1 MTEPETT
8 ETSETSEKRRKLPIH
23 TKILIG
29 LLTGAVLGI
38 ASNILFGGDPRL
50 IWVIEGP
57 AYFVGQVFLRMIF
70 MVVVPLIFCAL
81 ALGVAELGDVRRL
94 GRIGAKTFLYTL
106 IVTTLSVVI
115 GLVLVN
121 TLKPG
126 SYLSEEK
133 KAELIAATGKDAVI
147 ANAEASKKT
156 STVDRILQIIPNNP
170 IGDAANALNPHP
182 NYAGSGFL
190 AIMFF
195 AFIFG
200 LGLALSDPDR
210 VAPVIAV
217 MQGVYAAVMKIIEF
231 AMALAP
237 YAVAALVFA
246 TTARLGLE
254 IFRTLGMYVF
264 VVLLGLAIHQFGTYS
279 LLIKLFARYS
289 PLTFFRKIRSV
300 MLTAFSTSSSNA
312 TLPTAIRVTNDELG
326 VPREITGFV
335 LTLGSTANQN
345 GTALY
350 EGITVLFLAQV
361 FNVDLTLGQ
370 QLTVVLMSVLA
381 GIGTAGVPGGSLP
394 LVVLVLQTV
403 GVPAEGIAIILGVD
417 RILDMSRTVLNVT
430 GDITAAAY
438 VARSEGYALKT

>member
-1 MTEPETT
+1 MTEEATTPE
-8 ETSETSEKRRKLPIH
+8 RRRLPIH

-29 LLTGAVLGI
+29 LVIGATLGVT
-38 ASNILFGGDPRL
+38 ANLLFGGDPRL
-50 IWVIEGP
+50 IAFIDGP
-57 AYFVGQVFLRMIF
+57 VYFVGQVFLRMIF
-70 MVVVPLIFCAL
+70 MIVIPLIFSAL

-94 GRIGAKTFLYTL
+94 GRIGLKTFLYTL
-106 IVTTLSVVI
+106 LVTTLSVVI

-121 TLKPG
+121 TIRPG
-126 SYLSEEK
+126 SFLSEEK
-133 KAELIAATGKDAVI
+133 RAELIASTGKDAVI
-147 ANAEASKKT
+147 ANAEKAKEKR
-156 STVDRILQIIPNNP
+156 TVDRLLEIIPNNP
-170 IGDAANALNPHP
+170 IGDAANSLNPHP
-182 NYAGSGFL
+182 NYVGSGFL

-200 LGLALSDPDR
+200 LGMAMSDPDR
-210 VAPVIAV
+210 IAPLVAVL
-217 MQGVYAAVMKIIEF
+217 QGVYAAVMKIIEF

-237 YAVAALVFA
+237 YAVACLIFA
-246 TTARLGLE
+246 TTARLGFE

-279 LLIKLFARYS
+279 ILIKVFARMN
-289 PLTFFRKIRSV
+289 PLVFFSKIREV
-300 MLTAFSTSSSNA
+300 MITAFSTSSSNA
-312 TLPTAIRVTNDELG
+312 TLPTAIRVTQEKLG

-361 FNVDLTLGQ
+361 FGIDLSYGQ
-370 QLTVVLMSVLA
+370 QFTVLLMSVLA

-394 LVVLVLQTV
+394 LVVIVLQTV

-438 VARSEGYALKT
+438 VARSEGYELNET

>member
-1 MTEPETT
+1 
-8 ETSETSEKRRKLPIH
+8 
-23 TKILIG
+23 
-29 LLTGAVLGI
+29 
-38 ASNILFGGDPRL
+38 LFGGDPNL
-50 IWVIEGP
+50 IAFIDGP
-57 AYFVGQVFLRMIF
+57 VYFVGQVFLRLIF
-70 MVVVPLIFCAL
+70 MIVIPLIFSAL

-94 GRIGAKTFLYTL
+94 GRIGLKTFLYTL
-106 IVTTLSVVI
+106 LVTTLSVVI

-121 TLKPG
+121 TIRPG
-126 SYLSEEK
+126 SFLSPEK
-133 KAELIAATGKDAVI
+133 RAELIASTGKDAVI
-147 ANAEASKKT
+147 ANAEKAKEKK
-156 STVDRILQIIPNNP
+156 TVDRLLEIIPNNP
-170 IGDAANALNPHP
+170 IGDAANSLNPHP
-182 NYAGSGFL
+182 NYVGSGFL

-200 LGLALSDPDR
+200 LGMAMSDPER
-210 VAPVIAV
+210 IEPLVAVL
-217 MQGVYAAVMKIIEF
+217 QGVYAAVMKIIEF

-237 YAVAALVFA
+237 YAVACLIFA
-246 TTARLGLE
+246 TTARLGFE

-264 VVLLGLAIHQFGTYS
+264 VVLLGLAIHQFVSYS
-279 LLIKLFARYS
+279 ILVRLFARMN
-289 PLTFFRKIRSV
+289 PIVFFSKIREV
-300 MLTAFSTSSSNA
+300 MITAFSTSSSNA
-312 TLPTAIRVTNDELG
+312 TLPTAIRVTQEKLG

-361 FNVDLTLGQ
+361 FGIELTIGQ
-370 QLTVVLMSVLA
+370 QLTVLLMSVLA

-394 LVVLVLQTV
+394 LVVIVLQTV

-438 VARSEGYALKT
+438 VARSEGYALHET

>member
-1 MTEPETT
+1 MSETERPATEPA
-8 ETSETSEKRRKLPIH
+8 EKRRRLPIH
-23 TKILIG
+23 TRILIG
-29 LLTGAVLGI
+29 LVTGAALGV
-38 ASNILFGGDPRL
+38 AANLTLGGNEYLNSFID
-50 IWVIEGP
+50 GP
-57 AYFVGQVFLRMIF
+57 VYFVGQVFLRLIF
-70 MVVVPLIFCAL
+70 MIVIPLIFSAL

-94 GRIGAKTFLYTL
+94 GRIGAKTFIYTL
-106 IVTTLSVVI
+106 LVTTLSVVLGI
-115 GLVLVN
+115 ALVN
-121 TLKPG
+121 TIQPG
-126 SYLSEEK
+126 HFLSEEK
-133 KAELIAATGKDAVI
+133 KAELIASTGKETVI
-147 ANAEASKKT
+147 ANAEAAKKT
-156 STVDRILQIIPNNP
+156 KTVDRLLQIIPNNP

-182 NYAGSGFL
+182 NYVGSGFL

-195 AFIFG
+195 AFVFG
-200 LGLALSDPDR
+200 LGLALSDPDTVR
-210 VAPVIAV
+210 PVIAV
-217 MQGVYAAVMKIIEF
+217 LQGVYAAVMKIIDF

-237 YAVAALVFA
+237 YAVAALIFS
-246 TTARLGLE
+246 TTARLGFE
-254 IFRTLGMYVF
+254 IFATLGMYVF
-264 VVLLGLAIHQFGTYS
+264 VVLLGLAIHQFVTYS
-279 LLIKLFARYS
+279 ILVKVFARYS
-289 PLTFFRKIRSV
+289 PLTFFRKIREV
-300 MLTAFSTSSSNA
+300 MITAFSTSSSNA
-312 TLPTAIRVTNDELG
+312 TLPTAIRVTQDELG

-361 FNVDLTLGQ
+361 FNVELTLAQ
-370 QLTVVLMSVLA
+370 QLTVVLLAVLA

>member
-8 ETSETSEKRRKLPIH
+8 ETSAKGRKLAIH

-29 LLTGAVLGI
+29 LVTGAVLGI
-38 ASNILFGGDPRL
+38 ASNIMFAGNPTLVWIID
-50 IWVIEGP
+50 GP
-57 AYFVGQVFLRMIF
+57 AYFVGQVFLRLIF
-70 MVVVPLIFCAL
+70 MVVIPLIFCAL

-94 GRIGAKTFLYTL
+94 GRIGAKTFLYTV

-115 GLVLVN
+115 GLALVN

-133 KAELIAATGKDAVI
+133 KAELIASADKDKVI

-170 IGDAANALNPHP
+170 IGDAANALNPHA

-200 LGLALSDPDR
+200 LGLAMSDPDR

-237 YAVAALVFA
+237 YAVAALVFS

-279 LLIKLFARYS
+279 ILIKLFARYS

>member
-1 MTEPETT
+1 MHESDPAP
-8 ETSETSEKRRKLPIH
+8 RKKLAIH
-23 TKILIG
+23 SKILIG
-29 LLTGAVLGI
+29 LLVGAVSGVSANL
-38 ASNILFGGDPRL
+38 LFGKDPRL
-50 IWVIEGP
+50 TWFIEGP
-57 AYFVGQVFLRMIF
+57 AYFVGQVFLRLIF
-70 MVVVPLIFCAL
+70 MVVIPLIFSAL

-94 GRIGAKTFLYTL
+94 GRIGLKTFAYTL
-106 IVTTLSVVI
+106 IVTTLSVVL
-115 GLVLVN
+115 GLALVN
-121 TLKPG
+121 TIKPG
-126 SYLSEEK
+126 SYLSPEK
-133 KAELIAATGKDAVI
+133 KAELIASSGKDAVI
-147 ANAEASKKT
+147 ANAEKAKSTK
-156 STVDRILQIIPNNP
+156 TVDRILQIIPNNP
-170 IGDAANALNPHP
+170 LSDAANATNPHAD
-182 NYAGSGFL
+182 YAGSGFL

-195 AFIFG
+195 AFVFG
-200 LGLALSDPDR
+200 LGLALSDPDT
-210 VAPVIAV
+210 VKPVIGV
-217 MQGVYAAVMKIIEF
+217 LQGVYAAVMKIIGF

-237 YAVAALVFA
+237 YAVAALIFG
-246 TTARLGLE
+246 TTARLGFE
-254 IFRTLGMYVF
+254 VFKSLGMYVF
-264 VVLLGLAIHQFGTYS
+264 VVLLGLAIHQFVTYS
-279 LLIKLFARYS
+279 ILIKVFAKMS
-289 PLTFFRKIRSV
+289 PLVFFRKIREV
-300 MLTAFSTSSSNA
+300 MITAFSTSSSNA
-312 TLPTAIRVTNDELG
+312 TLPTAIRVTEEELG

-438 VARSEGYALKT
+438 VSRSEGFPLKQ

>member
-1 MTEPETT
+1 MSEEPTIPEP
-8 ETSETSEKRRKLPIH
+8 RRLPIH

-29 LLTGAVLGI
+29 LVIGATLGI
-38 ASNILFGGDPRL
+38 AANLVFGGDPNL
-50 IWVIEGP
+50 IWFIEGP
-57 AYFVGQVFLRMIF
+57 VYFVGQVFLRMIF
-70 MVVVPLIFCAL
+70 MIVIPLIFSAL

-94 GRIGAKTFLYTL
+94 GRIGLKTFLYTL
-106 IVTTLSVVI
+106 MVTTLSVVI

-121 TLKPG
+121 TIRPG

-133 KAELIAATGKDAVI
+133 RAELIASTNKDKDAAI
-147 ANAEASKKT
+147 ANAAKAKEKR
-156 STVDRILQIIPNNP
+156 TVDRLLEIIPNNP
-170 IGDAANALNPHP
+170 IGDAANSLNPHP
-182 NYAGSGFL
+182 NYVGSGFL

-200 LGLALSDPDR
+200 LGMAMSDPDR
-210 VAPVIAV
+210 IAPLVAVL
-217 MQGVYAAVMKIIEF
+217 QGVYAAVMKIIEF

-237 YAVAALVFA
+237 YAVACLIFA
-246 TTARLGLE
+246 TTARLGFE

-279 LLIKLFARYS
+279 ILIKVFARMS
-289 PLTFFRKIRSV
+289 PLVFFSKIREV
-300 MLTAFSTSSSNA
+300 MITAFSTSSSNA
-312 TLPTAIRVTNDELG
+312 TLPTAIRVTQDKLG

-361 FNVDLTLGQ
+361 FGIDLSMGQ
-370 QLTVVLMSVLA
+370 QFTVLLMSVLA

-394 LVVLVLQTV
+394 LVVIVLQTV

-438 VARSEGYALKT
+438 VARSEGYALDET

>member
-1 MTEPETT
+1 MTEETR
-8 ETSETSEKRRKLPIH
+8 SNDARKKVPLH

-29 LLTGAVLGI
+29 LVVGATAGVAANVTIGKNEWLE
-38 ASNILFGGDPRL
+38 
-50 IWVIEGP
+50 WVIDNP
-57 AYFVGQVFLRMIF
+57 VYFVGQIFLRMIF
-70 MVVVPLIFCAL
+70 MVVIPLLFSAL
-81 ALGVAELGDVRRL
+81 TLGVAELGDVRRL
-94 GRIGAKTFLYTL
+94 GRIGAKTFMYTV
-106 IVTTLSVVI
+106 IVTTLSVVL
-115 GLVLVN
+115 GLFLVN
-121 TLKPG
+121 TIQPG
-126 SYLSEEK
+126 HYLSAEK
-133 KAELIAATGKDAVI
+133 KAELIANSGKDAVI
-147 ANAEASKKT
+147 SNAEKAKEVK
-156 STVDRILQIIPNNP
+156 TVDRLLQIIPNNP
-170 IGDAANALNPHP
+170 IGDAANAINPHS

-200 LGLALSDPDR
+200 LGLALSPPETTEPVVR
-210 VAPVIAV
+210 VL
-217 MQGVYAAVMKIIEF
+217 QGVYAAVMKIIEF
-231 AMALAP
+231 AMELAP
-237 YAVAALVFA
+237 YAVASLVFA
-246 TTARLGLE
+246 TSARLGLE
-254 IFRTLGMYVF
+254 VFKTLGMYVF
-264 VVLLGLAIHQFGTYS
+264 VVLLGLAIHQFVTYS
-279 LLIKLFARYS
+279 ILIKVFAKMS
-289 PLTFFRKIRSV
+289 PLVFFKKIREV

-312 TLPTAIRVTNDELG
+312 TLPTAIRVTEDNLG

-361 FNVDLTLGQ
+361 FNVDLNLGQ

-394 LVVLVLQTV
+394 LVVLVLQSV

-438 VARSEGYALKT
+438 VARSEGFALNES